1 MMNPTRNRILTSALW
16 LLAVATFALPAHAVD
31 VSAPPQQADPD
42 LPKKLAA
49 CQHLVNIGHQREAY
63 PVLNTLYD
71 HMDSKNPDPQICALL
86 ARTALLEH
94 ATAKAWQFI
103 KPWAEHPPN
112 LHLELTRAY
121 LAVADTLL
129 AGGAPEKSRALYNW
143 IAAQLDNTK
152 EPEEIALATEGYGMS
167 SAHLKDIPE
176 AIRSLEFA
184 LSIAK
189 TLPDPKGNDLWLI
202 NRIES
207 ELAMLRPRGPATPA
221 PQNHD
226 ADLYGP
232 DFVLFRQAETF
243 RRAMHDYVNAD
254 GVYRDLIKKF
264 PDAPYVEPSILYDA
278 LCYVNVGR
286 ATEGEKQI
294 AEFIKKFPNSLYK
307 GEALLELGR
316 IQLEYHLDPNPAQKC
331 FNELDKWIDSA
342 RQPGAPQTE
351 LKVREAAKAV
361 TTPAQQQYTDKDFW
375 GKVRKQSVAPGQL
388 VNAKTTPWYLD
399 DLAAQSAKLNGFILF
414 TQGKKKEALAAYQ
427 KLLELDPEAKVQEAS
442 DDWNDYRRLK
452 WALDHGYFSAYP
464 QELALYND
472 RQRFVVLI
480 GDLYYCSTDFDK
492 GAEIYRRLLKGE
504 FGNLSQ
510 PQQDYPRFGLASCL
524 YRARWNDENF
534 AGNRDAIAELEKVIL
549 RADGSSTYRRC
560 CLAYF
565 NLSYII
571 PDENIRAKGRRVLE
585 SLAGT
590 RINDQ
595 YTYYARI
602 SLARKLVEEGKVD
615 QGIAIFNRF
624 SEADGAFYALAVSI
638 EKRCIDRH
646 NREMGNTSKGKE

>member
-1 MMNPTRNRILTSALW
+1 MMNPTRNQILTSALW
-16 LLAVATFALPAHAVD
+16 LLAVATIALPAHAVD

-42 LPKKLAA
+42 LSKKLAA
-49 CQHLVNIGHQREAY
+49 CQHLINIGHQREAY
-63 PVLNTLYD
+63 PVLNALYD

-103 KPWAEHPPN
+103 KPWAEHPPS

-143 IAAQLDNTK
+143 IATQLDNTK

-167 SAHLKDIPE
+167 SAHLKDLPE

-202 NRIES
+202 TRIEN

-243 RRAMHDYVNAD
+243 RRAMHDYVKAD
-254 GVYRDLIKKF
+254 TVYRDLIKKF

-316 IQLEYHLDPNPAQKC
+316 IQLEYHLDPNPAQQC
-331 FNELDKWIDSA
+331 FNELDKWIDTA

-361 TTPAQQQYTDKDFW
+361 TTPPQQQLTDKDFW
-375 GKVRKQSVAPGQL
+375 GNVRKQQIQPGQL
-388 VNAKTTPWYLD
+388 VNAKTAPWYLD
-399 DLAAQSAKLNGFILF
+399 DLAAQSAKLNGFVFFAL
-414 TQGKKKEALAAYQ
+414 GRKDAALAAYN
-427 KLLELDPEAKVQEAS
+427 KVLLFDTEAGDAEKAGEFNEYA
-442 DDWNDYRRLK
+442 RLK
-452 WALDHGYFSAYP
+452 WGLEHGHLMADP
-464 QELALYND
+464 RELAIYSE
-472 RQRFVVLI
+472 RQRFVIMVGDFYQATEDWDRATVL
-480 GDLYYCSTDFDK
+480 FH
-492 GAEIYRRLLKGE
+492 RLLYGE
-504 FGNLSQ
+504 FGYLS
-510 PQQDYPRFGLASCL
+510 PNQQDYPHLALGQCL
-524 YRARWNDENF
+524 YRNNWKGGHF
-534 AGNRDAIAELEKVIL
+534 STRDASAAELDKVVTPHHSTFTWY
-549 RADGSSTYRRC
+549 RAAMAFANVGSQTTS
-560 CLAYF
+560 
-565 NLSYII
+565 
-571 PDENIRAKGRRVLE
+571 AKVHAKAERVLRE
-585 SLAGT
+585 LAFCGVK
-590 RINDQ
+590 NEFVNN
-595 YTYYARI
+595 ARI
-602 SLARKLVEEGKVD
+602 SLANELIATGHQGEGLKILKQFTKD
-615 QGIAIFNRF
+615 DGSHYDIAQYIIKETMEDDNLK
-624 SEADGAFYALAVSI
+624 D
-638 EKRCIDRH
+638 
-646 NREMGNTSKGKE
+646 GKE